1 MSGPVRTEDV
11 PAEPAPVDDVAHPTL
26 EVTPS
31 RVSQVGALQ
40 VRRAL
45 PRRTRRTVGAWCFAD
60 HVGPVA
66 TDLGVDIGP
75 HPHMGLQTVTWLVA
89 GELLHHDS
97 IGSEQEIRPG
107 QLNLMTAGHG
117 VAHAEE
123 ATGRYH
129 GDLHGIQ
136 LWVAQPERTR
146 HDPPAFEH
154 HPVLPQ
160 VDLGAGVGTVLVGD
174 VDGTTSPARH
184 DTDGVALDLA
194 LRTGTTVVP
203 LDPSFEHALIVLDG
217 AIAVDGTVVEPG
229 NLAYLGEARDELAL
243 TTQAEARVLL
253 LGGVPFESPISM
265 WWNFVARTHDEIDAA
280 RADWESQSER
290 FTPVVSS
297 LARVPAPPT
306 PWRPA

>member
-11 PAEPAPVDDVAHPTL
+11 TAEPAPVDDVTHPTL

-45 PRRTRRTVGAWCFAD
+45 PRRNRRTVGAWCFAD

-75 HPHMGLQTVTWLVA
+75 HPHVGLQTVTWLVA

-154 HPVLPQ
+154 HPELPR
-160 VDLGAGVGTVLVGD
+160 VDLGTAIGTVLVGS
-174 VDGTTSPARH
+174 VDGTRSPARH
-184 DTDGVALDLA
+184 DTDGIGLDLA
-194 LRTGTTVVP
+194 LRAGTAVVP
-203 LDPSFEHALIVLDG
+203 LEPTFEHALIVLDG
-217 AIAVDGTVVEPG
+217 SVAVDGTVVEPG

-243 TTQAEARVLL
+243 TAREPARALL

-280 RADWESQSER
+280 RADWETHGER
-290 FTPVVSS
+290 FADVVSA
-297 LARVPAPPT
+297 LGRVPAPPT
-306 PWRPA
+306 PWRPT